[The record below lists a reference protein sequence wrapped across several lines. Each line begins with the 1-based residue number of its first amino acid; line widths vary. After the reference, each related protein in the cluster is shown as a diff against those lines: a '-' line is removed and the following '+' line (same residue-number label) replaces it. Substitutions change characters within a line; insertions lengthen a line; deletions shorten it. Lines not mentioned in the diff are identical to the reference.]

1 MKTCSCRQ
9 KRTRQLN
16 KTSFLCLVRSNEE
29 QPTCSPPSRA
39 GKCLSEETRCCLNH
53 LTGSLQ
59 AFHTILT
66 LGFEEISLGAGEERL
81 AVSLLQQPPG
91 FSAASRRF
99 IMGLWTK
106 RVAGIIAQVALLLC
120 SSYGTTGEEVCDS
133 ALVSNLP
140 PSSFRSSSQ
149 LSSSH
154 APGFAKLNRR
164 EGAGGWSPL
173 TSDRYQWLE
182 VDLGERTKITAVA
195 TQGRY
200 GSSDWLTSYL
210 LMFSDTGHNWKQ
222 YRQEDSIGS
231 FPGNSNADSVVQY
244 KLQQPAIHRF
254 LRLIPLDWNPSGR
267 IGLRLETYGCP
278 YTSDVVSLD
287 GSSSLVYRLS
297 PGLRRTSGDVVSL
310 KFKTLRNSGTLLH
323 AEGEGGLSLSLELER
338 GKLQL
343 LLRQDRTSSSEP
355 RRLASL
361 GSLLDDQHWHHL
373 AVERRSSH
381 LNLTVDKHTE
391 RVQIPAEFSRWD
403 IEQLSVGG
411 VQDLSSPDTKRG
423 FHGCLENLLYNGLN
437 LIELAKHNDHQV
449 TVVGNV
455 TFSCAEPV
463 SVAVTFPGPQS
474 FLQLPGATAS
484 SLGGTSVGFQFRTWN
499 KAGLL
504 LTFALPREGGVVWLY
519 LSEARLRL
527 QIHKAG
533 RALLE
538 LGAGSA
544 LNDGQWHSVEL
555 NSRWGR
561 LTVAVDEEEGGV
573 THASFSITA
582 GSQLFFGGCPAEE
595 DSQEC
600 KNPFNIFQGCMRL
613 LSLEN
618 QPVDLIKVQQRLL
631 GNYSHLQIDMCGIL
645 DRCSPSRCEHGGRC
659 SQSWT
664 VFHCNCSDSGYSG
677 ATCHSSVYEQSCEA
691 YKHNGNTSGHFYI
704 DVDGSGPI
712 KPQLVYCNMTEETTW
727 MVIQH
732 NNTEFTRLRASPGG
746 NQHSVHFDY
755 FTEEE
760 QLLAAISQSEHC
772 EQELSYHCRKSRLL
786 NTPEGS
792 PFSWWLGGP
801 GPGRVQA
808 YWGGAQPGS
817 QQCACGLQG
826 DCVDPQHYCN
836 CDADRMEWAEDSG
849 LLTHKESLP
858 IRSLVLGDLQ
868 RPESEAAYRVGPLRC
883 HGDKNFW
890 NAAFFDK
897 ETSYLH
903 FPTFHGELS
912 ADISFLFKT
921 TASSGVFLENL
932 GIKDFIRIE
941 LSSSTQVVF
950 SFDVGNGPLEV
961 RVESSVPL
969 NDNRWHRVRAERN
982 VKEASLRLDELPAA
996 TQEAPADGHFHLQ
1009 LNSQLFIGGT
1019 ASRQKGFQGCIR
1031 SLQLNGVTLDLEERA
1046 RITPGVRPGCPGHC
1060 SSYGSFCQNQ
1070 GRCVERASGF
1080 HCDCSLSAY
1089 TGVFCHTEVSAS
1101 FKSETSVSYTFKAPF
1116 QLRRNSSVL
1125 PSSTYS
1131 EVISLSFRTNQSPAV
1146 LFYVSSYD
1154 REYLA
1159 LLINKHDKLEVRYK
1173 LDSSRDA
1180 EVLRSRVRS
1189 LANGQLHTVTIRR
1202 LTDSVS
1208 VQIDQNAREEFN
1220 LTSEGEFSAVKSLVL
1235 GRLHE
1240 SDDLDPDLAR
1250 LASLGFTGCLSVVH
1264 FNSISPLKAA
1274 LLHPDTSPVV
1284 ITGPLL
1290 QSNCGSSA
1298 SANPYAAEN
1307 THHLSD
1313 QTGSVGS
1320 GQPLVNAIR
1329 TDSALIGGVIAVV
1342 IFVVVTGLA
1351 ITARFLY
1358 RRKETY
1364 RNQEV
1369 KGVKQEDSQDFPF
1382 NNQADSQNAS
1392 GENPKEYFI

>member
-1 MKTCSCRQ
+1 MD
-9 KRTRQLN
+9 
-16 KTSFLCLVRSNEE
+16 
-29 QPTCSPPSRA
+29 
-39 GKCLSEETRCCLNH
+39 
-53 LTGSLQ
+53 
-59 AFHTILT
+59 
-66 LGFEEISLGAGEERL
+66 LG
-81 AVSLLQQPPG
+81 
-91 FSAASRRF
+91 
-99 IMGLWTK
+99 TK
-106 RVAGIIAQVALLLC
+106 RLAGIIAQVALLLS

-164 EGAGGWSPL
+164 DGAGGWSPH

-182 VDLGERTKITAVA
+182 VDLGQRTTITAVA

-200 GSSDWLTSYL
+200 GSSDWLSSYL

-244 KLQQPAIHRF
+244 KLQQPAIARF
-254 LRLIPLDWNPSGR
+254 LRLIPLDWNLSGR

-287 GSSSLVYRLS
+287 GGSGLAYRLS
-297 PGLRRTSGDVVSL
+297 PGPRRASGEAVSL

-323 AEGEGGLSLSLELER
+323 AEGEGGLGLSLELER
-338 GKLQL
+338 GKLLL
-343 LLRQDRTSSSEP
+343 LLRQGRTSTSE
-355 RRLASL
+355 RRLLASL
-361 GSLLDDQHWHHL
+361 GSLLDDQHWHHV
-373 AVERRSSH
+373 AVERRSFH

-391 RVQIPAEFSRWD
+391 RVQMPAEFSHWD
-403 IEQLSVGG
+403 IQQLRVGA
-411 VQDLSSPDTKRG
+411 VQISQKPEVSKRN
-423 FHGCLENLLYNGLN
+423 FHGCLENLLYNELN
-437 LIELAKHNDHQV
+437 LMELAKHQDPHV

-455 TFSCAEPV
+455 TFSCAESL

-474 FLQLPGATAS
+474 FLQLPGPAAAAS
-484 SLGGTSVGFQFRTWN
+484 SSGGVSVGFQFRTWN

-504 LTFALPREGGVVWLY
+504 LTFELPQEGGVVWLY

-538 LGAGSA
+538 LTAGSA
-544 LNDGQWHSVEL
+544 LNDGQWHAVEL
-555 NSRWGR
+555 NCRRGR
-561 LTVAVDEEEGGV
+561 MSIAVDKEEGGNAQASPSFPV
-573 THASFSITA
+573 TIE
-582 GSQLFFGGCPAEE
+582 SQLFFGGCPNE
-595 DSQEC
+595 DDRQEC
-600 KNPFNIFQGCMRL
+600 RNPFNVFQGCMRL
-613 LSLEN
+613 LTLDN
-618 QPVDLIKVQQRLL
+618 QNVNLIMVQQKQL
-631 GNYSHLQIDMCGIL
+631 GVYSNLQIDMCGII

-664 VFHCNCSDSGYSG
+664 GFHCNCSESGYSG
-677 ATCHSSVYEQSCEA
+677 ATCHSSVYQQSCEA

-712 KPQLVYCNMTEETTW
+712 KPQLVYCNMTEENTW

-732 NNTEFTRLRASPGG
+732 NNTELTRVRPSPGV
-746 NQHSVHFDY
+746 NQHSVQFDY
-755 FTEEE
+755 STEEE

-801 GPGRVQA
+801 SPGRVQT
-808 YWGGAQPGS
+808 YWGGAHPGS
-817 QQCACGLQG
+817 QQCVCGLQG

-836 CDADRMEWAEDSG
+836 CDADRMDWAEDSG
-849 LLTHKESLP
+849 LLAHKESLP
-858 IRSLVLGDLQ
+858 VRSLVLGDVQ
-868 RPESEAAYRVGPLRC
+868 RPGSDAAYRVGPLRC

-897 ETSYLH
+897 GTSYLH

-941 LSSSTQVVF
+941 LSSSTRVLF

-961 RVESSVPL
+961 RMESKVPL

-982 VKEASLRLDELPAA
+982 VKEASLQLDELPVA
-996 TQEAPADGHFHLQ
+996 TQEAPADGHLHLQ

-1019 ASRQKGFQGCIR
+1019 ASRQKGFRGCIR

-1046 RITPGVRPGCPGHC
+1046 KITPGVRAGCPGHC
-1060 SSYGSFCQNQ
+1060 SSYGSLCQNQ
-1070 GRCVERASGF
+1070 GRCVERANGF
-1080 HCDCSLSAY
+1080 HCDCGLSAY
-1089 TGVFCHTEVSAS
+1089 SGVFCHTEVSAS
-1101 FKSETSVSYTFKAPF
+1101 FKSETSVSYTFKEPYE
-1116 QLRRNSSVL
+1116 LSRNSSAL
-1125 PSSTYS
+1125 PSSIYS
-1131 EVISLSFRTNQSPAV
+1131 DMMLRGENVSLSFRTNQSPA
-1146 LFYVSSYD
+1146 LLLYVSSYY

-1180 EVLRSRVRS
+1180 EVLRSRVKS

-1208 VQIDQNAREEFN
+1208 VQIDQNAREDFN
-1220 LTSEGEFSAVKSLVL
+1220 LTSDGEFNAIKSLVL
-1235 GRLHE
+1235 GRVHG
-1240 SDDLDPDLAR
+1240 SDDLEPDMAR

-1274 LLHPDTSPVV
+1274 LLHPDTSPVI
-1284 ITGPLL
+1284 ITGPLV

-1313 QTGSVGS
+1313 QSGSVGS

-1342 IFVVVTGLA
+1342 IFVIVTGLA

-1364 RNQEV
+1364 RNQEA
-1369 KGVKQEDSQDFPF
+1369 KEVKQEDSPDFPF
-1382 NNQADSQNAS
+1382 NNQTDSQNVS
-1392 GENPKEYFI
+1392 TENPKEYFI

>member
-1 MKTCSCRQ
+1 MD
-9 KRTRQLN
+9 
-16 KTSFLCLVRSNEE
+16 
-29 QPTCSPPSRA
+29 
-39 GKCLSEETRCCLNH
+39 
-53 LTGSLQ
+53 
-59 AFHTILT
+59 
-66 LGFEEISLGAGEERL
+66 
-81 AVSLLQQPPG
+81 
-91 FSAASRRF
+91 
-99 IMGLWTK
+99 LWTK

-120 SSYGTTGEEVCDS
+120 SSYGTTGEELCDNT
-133 ALVSNLP
+133 LVSNLP

-154 APGFAKLNRR
+154 APVFAKLNRR
-164 EGAGGWSPL
+164 DGAGGWSPL

-244 KLQQPAIHRF
+244 KLQQPAIARF

-343 LLRQDRTSSSEP
+343 LLRQGKTSSSEP

-391 RVQIPAEFSRWD
+391 RVQIPAEFSRWG
-403 IEQLSVGG
+403 IEQLTVGA
-411 VQDLSSPDTKRG
+411 VQSLRSQKPVVSNRN

-437 LIELAKHNDHQV
+437 LIQLVKHKDHQV
-449 TVVGNV
+449 TVMGNV

-484 SLGGTSVGFQFRTWN
+484 SLGGVSLGFQFRTWN

-504 LTFALPREGGVVWLY
+504 LTFDLPQEGGVVWLY

-555 NSRWGR
+555 NARRGR
-561 LTVAVDEEEGGV
+561 LSVTVDKEEGGSAQASPSFPV
-573 THASFSITA
+573 TIESH
-582 GSQLFFGGCPAEE
+582 LFFGGCPAE
-595 DSQEC
+595 DDKQEC
-600 KNPFNIFQGCMRL
+600 RNPFNVFQGCMRL
-613 LSLEN
+613 LTLDDQN
-618 QPVDLIKVQQRLL
+618 VDLILVQQQQL
-631 GNYSHLQIDMCGIL
+631 GVYSNLQIDMCGII
-645 DRCSPSRCEHGGRC
+645 DRCSPSRCEHGSLC

-664 VFHCNCSDSGYSG
+664 GFHCNCSDSGYSG

-732 NNTEFTRLRASPGG
+732 NNTELTRVRPSLGG

-755 FTEEE
+755 STDEE
-760 QLLAAISQSEHC
+760 QLLTAISQSEHC

-801 GPGRVQA
+801 GPGRVQT

-858 IRSLVLGDLQ
+858 VRSLVLGDVQ
-868 RPESEAAYRVGPLRC
+868 RPGSEAAYRVGPLRC
-883 HGDKNFW
+883 RGDKNFW

-961 RVESSVPL
+961 RVESNVPL

-996 TQEAPADGHFHLQ
+996 TQKAPADGHFHLQ

-1089 TGVFCHTEVSAS
+1089 TGVFCHTAVSAS
-1101 FKSETSVSYTFKAPF
+1101 FKSGTSVSYTFKEPYE
-1116 QLRRNSSVL
+1116 LSRNSSAL
-1125 PSSTYS
+1125 PSSIYS
-1131 EVISLSFRTNQSPAV
+1131 DMTLRGENVSLSFRTNQSPAV
-1146 LFYVSSYD
+1146 LFYVSSYY

-1208 VQIDQNAREEFN
+1208 VQVDQNAREDFN
-1220 LTSEGEFSAVKSLVL
+1220 LTSDGEFNAIKSLVL
-1235 GRLHE
+1235 GQMHG

-1274 LLHPDTSPVV
+1274 LLHPHTSPVV

-1313 QTGSVGS
+1313 QSGSVGS

>member
-1 MKTCSCRQ
+1 MD
-9 KRTRQLN
+9 
-16 KTSFLCLVRSNEE
+16 
-29 QPTCSPPSRA
+29 
-39 GKCLSEETRCCLNH
+39 
-53 LTGSLQ
+53 
-59 AFHTILT
+59 
-66 LGFEEISLGAGEERL
+66 LG
-81 AVSLLQQPPG
+81 
-91 FSAASRRF
+91 
-99 IMGLWTK
+99 TK
-106 RVAGIIAQVALLLC
+106 RVAGIIVQVALLL
-120 SSYGTTGEEVCDS
+120 SSSCGTAGEEVCDS

-244 KLQQPAIHRF
+244 KLQQPAVARF

-287 GSSSLVYRLS
+287 GGSSLVYRLS
-297 PGLRRTSGDVVSL
+297 PGLRRTYGDVFSL
-310 KFKTLRNSGTLLH
+310 KFKTLRNSGILLH
-323 AEGEGGLSLSLELER
+323 AEGEGGLGLSLELER

-343 LLRQDRTSSSEP
+343 LLRRERTSHEP

-391 RVQIPAEFSRWD
+391 RVQIPAEFSRWG
-403 IEQLSVGG
+403 IEKLSVGG
-411 VQDLSSPDTKRG
+411 VQDLGSPQTKRG

-437 LIELAKHNDHQV
+437 RMELAKHNDHQV

-474 FLQLPGATAS
+474 FLQLPGATAA
-484 SLGGTSVGFQFRTWN
+484 SLGGVSVGFQFRTWN

-504 LTFALPREGGVVWLY
+504 LTFALPQDGGVAWLY

-538 LGAGSA
+538 LSAGSA

-555 NSRWGR
+555 SSRRGC
-561 LTVAVDEEEGGV
+561 LTIAVDKQEGGV
-573 THASFSITA
+573 AHASFSVTA

-595 DSQEC
+595 DGQEC

-618 QPVDLIKVQQRLL
+618 QPVDLIMVQQRLL
-631 GNYSHLQIDMCGIL
+631 GNYSQLQIDMCGII

-659 SQSWT
+659 TQSWT
-664 VFHCNCSDSGYSG
+664 IFHCNCNSGYSG

-712 KPQLVYCNMTEETTW
+712 KPQLVYCNMTEDTTW
-727 MVIQH
+727 MEIQH
-732 NNTEFTRLRASPGG
+732 NNTEFTRLQPSAGG

-755 FTEEE
+755 FTEDE

-772 EQELSYHCRKSRLL
+772 EQELAYHCRKSRLL

-801 GPGRVQA
+801 GPGRVQT

-849 LLTHKESLP
+849 QLTHKQSLP
-858 IRSLVLGDLQ
+858 VRSLVLGDLQ

-969 NDNRWHRVRAERN
+969 NDSRWHRVRAERN
-982 VKEASLRLDELPAA
+982 VKEASLRLDQLPAA

-1046 RITPGVRPGCPGHC
+1046 RITPGVQPGCPGHC

-1070 GRCVERASGF
+1070 GRCVERTNGF

-1101 FKSETSVSYTFKAPF
+1101 FTSETSVSYTFEEPYE
-1116 QLRRNSSVL
+1116 LSRHSSVL
-1125 PSSTYS
+1125 PSSIYS
-1131 EVISLSFRTNQSPAV
+1131 DVASLSFRTNQSPAV
-1146 LFYVSSYD
+1146 LFYVGSHD
-1154 REYLA
+1154 GAYLA
-1159 LLINKHDKLEVRYK
+1159 LLINKHEMLEVRYK
-1173 LDSSRDA
+1173 LDSSREA

-1189 LANGQLHTVTIRR
+1189 LADGQLHTVTIRR

-1220 LTSEGEFSAVKSLVL
+1220 LTSDGEFSAVKLLVL
-1235 GRLHE
+1235 GRVHE
-1240 SDDLDPDLAR
+1240 SDELDPDLAR

-1298 SANPYAAEN
+1298 SADPYAAEN

-1313 QTGSVGS
+1313 QPGSVGS

-1342 IFVVVTGLA
+1342 IFVIVTGLA

-1382 NNQADSQNAS
+1382 TNQADSQNVS

>member
-1 MKTCSCRQ
+1 MTSVLNSKSSRVAAKANSVRQ
-9 KRTRQLN
+9 Q
-16 KTSFLCLVRSNEE
+16 
-29 QPTCSPPSRA
+29 
-39 GKCLSEETRCCLNH
+39 
-53 LTGSLQ
+53 
-59 AFHTILT
+59 
-66 LGFEEISLGAGEERL
+66 
-81 AVSLLQQPPG
+81 QQPSL
-91 FSAASRRF
+91 F
-99 IMGLWTK
+99 
-106 RVAGIIAQVALLLC
+106 
-120 SSYGTTGEEVCDS
+120 
-133 ALVSNLP
+133 
-140 PSSFRSSSQ
+140 SSS
-149 LSSSH
+149 
-154 APGFAKLNRR
+154 R
-164 EGAGGWSPL
+164 EFTRNLRAGGWSPH

-182 VDLGERTKITAVA
+182 VDLGQQTTITAVA

-200 GSSDWLTSYL
+200 GSSDWLSLYL

-244 KLQQPAIHRF
+244 KLQQPAIARF

-287 GSSSLVYRLS
+287 GSSGLVYRLS
-297 PGLRRTSGDVVSL
+297 PGPRRASREAVSL
-310 KFKTLRNSGTLLH
+310 KFKTLRNYGTLLQ
-323 AEGEGGLSLSLELER
+323 AEGEGGLGLSLELER
-338 GKLQL
+338 GKLL
-343 LLRQDRTSSSEP
+343 LLTSSSEP
-355 RRLASL
+355 RLLASL
-361 GSLLDDQHWHHL
+361 GSLLDDQHWHHV
-373 AVERRSSH
+373 AVEWRSSH

-391 RVQIPAEFSRWD
+391 RVQMPAEFSHWD
-403 IEQLSVGG
+403 IHVGA
-411 VQDLSSPDTKRG
+411 VQVSQKPEVSKRN
-423 FHGCLENLLYNGLN
+423 FHGCLENLLYNELN
-437 LIELAKHNDHQV
+437 LMELAKHKEPHV

-455 TFSCAEPV
+455 TFSCAESL

-474 FLQLPGATAS
+474 FLQLPRKAGAS
-484 SLGGTSVGFQFRTWN
+484 SSGGVSVGFQFRTWN

-504 LTFALPREGGVVWLY
+504 LTFELPQEGGVVWLY

-533 RALLE
+533 
-538 LGAGSA
+538 SA
-544 LNDGQWHSVEL
+544 LNDGQWHAVEL
-555 NSRWGR
+555 NSRRGR
-561 LTVAVDEEEGGV
+561 LSIAVDKEEGGSAQPSPSFPV
-573 THASFSITA
+573 TIE
-582 GSQLFFGGCPAEE
+582 SQLFFGGKSRAGCPTE
-595 DSQEC
+595 DDRQEC
-600 KNPFNIFQGCMRL
+600 RNPFNVFQGCMRL
-613 LSLEN
+613 LTLDN
-618 QPVDLIKVQQRLL
+618 QNVNLIMVQQKQL
-631 GNYSHLQIDMCGIL
+631 GVYSNLQIDMCGII
-645 DRCSPSRCEHGGRC
+645 DRCSPSRCEHGGLC

-664 VFHCNCSDSGYSG
+664 GFHCNCSESGYSG
-677 ATCHSSVYEQSCEA
+677 ATCHSVQA
-691 YKHNGNTSGHFYI
+691 QRQHIRTFYI

-712 KPQLVYCNMTEETTW
+712 KPQLVYCNMTEENTW

-732 NNTEFTRLRASPGG
+732 NNTELTRVRPSPGV
-746 NQHSVHFDY
+746 NQHSVQFDY
-755 FTEEE
+755 STEEE

-801 GPGRVQA
+801 GPGRVQT
-808 YWGGAQPGS
+808 YWGGAHPGS
-817 QQCACGLQG
+817 QQCVCGLQG

-836 CDADRMEWAEDSG
+836 CDADRMDWAEDSG
-849 LLTHKESLP
+849 LLAHKESLP
-858 IRSLVLGDLQ
+858 VRSLVLGDIQ
-868 RPESEAAYRVGPLRC
+868 RPGSDASYRVGPLRC

-941 LSSSTQVVF
+941 LSSSTQVLF

-961 RVESSVPL
+961 RMESKVPL

-982 VKEASLRLDELPAA
+982 VKEASLRLDELPVA
-996 TQEAPADGHFHLQ
+996 TQEAPADGHLHLQ

-1019 ASRQKGFQGCIR
+1019 ASRQKGFRGCIR

-1046 RITPGVRPGCPGHC
+1046 KITPGVRAGCPGHC
-1060 SSYGSFCQNQ
+1060 SSYGSLCQNQ
-1070 GRCVERASGF
+1070 GRCVERANGF
-1080 HCDCSLSAY
+1080 HCDCGLSAY

-1101 FKSETSVSYTFKAPF
+1101 FKSDTSVSYTFKEPYE
-1116 QLRRNSSVL
+1116 LSRNSSAL
-1125 PSSTYS
+1125 PSSIYS
-1131 EVISLSFRTNQSPAV
+1131 DMTLRGENVTLSFRTNQSPA
-1146 LFYVSSYD
+1146 LLLYVSSYY

-1180 EVLRSRVRS
+1180 EVLRSRVKS

-1208 VQIDQNAREEFN
+1208 VQVPHTHAC
-1220 LTSEGEFSAVKSLVL
+1220 TSLV
-1235 GRLHE
+1235 RLFL
-1240 SDDLDPDLAR
+1240 STGADDLEPDMAR

-1274 LLHPDTSPVV
+1274 LLHPDTSPVI
-1284 ITGPLL
+1284 ITGPLV

-1307 THHLSD
+1307 THNLSAR
-1313 QTGSVGS
+1313 
-1320 GQPLVNAIR
+1320 NNCIII
-1329 TDSALIGGVIAVV
+1329 LIKIAVFKDLCTRV
-1342 IFVVVTGLA
+1342 GLKKLSNFGLFMGFVD
-1351 ITARFLY
+1351 
-1358 RRKETY
+1358 
-1364 RNQEV
+1364 NQKCRILSAV
-1369 KGVKQEDSQDFPF
+1369 SFK
-1382 NNQADSQNAS
+1382 
-1392 GENPKEYFI
+1392 Y

>member
-1 MKTCSCRQ
+1 MD
-9 KRTRQLN
+9 
-16 KTSFLCLVRSNEE
+16 
-29 QPTCSPPSRA
+29 
-39 GKCLSEETRCCLNH
+39 
-53 LTGSLQ
+53 
-59 AFHTILT
+59 
-66 LGFEEISLGAGEERL
+66 LG
-81 AVSLLQQPPG
+81 
-91 FSAASRRF
+91 
-99 IMGLWTK
+99 TK
-106 RVAGIIAQVALLLC
+106 RVAGIIARVALLLSC
-120 SSYGTTGEEVCDS
+120 SYGTTGEEVCDS
-133 ALVSNLP
+133 PLVTNLL

-164 EGAGGWSPL
+164 DGAGGWSPL
-173 TSDRYQWLE
+173 VSDRYQWLE

-231 FPGNSNADSVVQY
+231 FPGNSNADSVVQH
-244 KLQQPAIHRF
+244 KLQQPAIARF
-254 LRLIPLDWNPSGR
+254 LRLIPLDWNPNGR

-287 GSSSLVYRLS
+287 GSSGSSGLVFRI
-297 PGLRRTSGDVVSL
+297 PGPRRTSRDVVTL
-310 KFKTLRNSGTLLH
+310 KFKTLRNSGTLLQ
-323 AEGEGGLSLSLELER
+323 AEGRDGLGLSLELER
-338 GKLQL
+338 GKLLL
-343 LLRQDRTSSSEP
+343 LLRQGRTSSSEP

-361 GSLLDDQHWHHL
+361 GSLLDDQHWHHI
-373 AVERRSSH
+373 AVERRSFH

-391 RVQIPAEFSRWD
+391 RVQIPAEFSHWD
-403 IEQLSVGG
+403 VEQLSVGA
-411 VQDLSSPDTKRG
+411 VQGFSSQKSLVSKRN
-423 FHGCLENLLYNGLN
+423 FHGCMENLLYNGHN
-437 LIELAKHNDHQV
+437 MIELAKNGDHQV
-449 TVVGNV
+449 TVLNNKGV
-455 TFSCAEPV
+455 TRLCCRREHDQII
-463 SVAVTFPGPQS
+463 VTNCEITR
-474 FLQLPGATAS
+474 GA
-484 SLGGTSVGFQFRTWN
+484 
-499 KAGLL
+499 
-504 LTFALPREGGVVWLY
+504 
-519 LSEARLRL
+519 
-527 QIHKAG
+527 
-533 RALLE
+533 
-538 LGAGSA
+538 A

-555 NSRWGR
+555 NSRRGR
-561 LTVAVDEEEGGV
+561 LTVAVDKEEGGSAQASPSFPV
-573 THASFSITA
+573 TIE
-582 GSQLFFGGCPAEE
+582 SQLFFGGCPAE
-595 DSQEC
+595 DTSQEC
-600 KNPFNIFQGCMRL
+600 RNPFNVFQGCMRL
-613 LSLEN
+613 LTLDN
-618 QPVDLIKVQQRLL
+618 QNMDLIMVQQKQL
-631 GNYSHLQIDMCGIL
+631 GSYSNLQIDMCGII

-664 VFHCNCSDSGYSG
+664 IFHCNCSDSGYSG

-712 KPQLVYCNMTEETTW
+712 RPQLVYCNMTEDNTW
-727 MVIQH
+727 MMMQH
-732 NNTEFTRLRASPGG
+732 NNTELTRLRPSAGVK
-746 NQHSVHFDY
+746 QHLVHFDY
-755 FTEEE
+755 SSQDE

-772 EQELSYHCRKSRLL
+772 EQEMSYHCRKSRLL

-792 PFSWWLGGP
+792 PFSWWRGGSGLG
-801 GPGRVQA
+801 RIQT
-808 YWGGAQPGS
+808 YWGGAHPGS

-826 DCVDPQHYCN
+826 DCVDLQHYCN
-836 CDADRMEWAEDSG
+836 CDADRMEWTEDSG

-858 IRSLVLGDLQ
+858 VRSLVLGDVQ
-868 RPESEAAYRVGPLRC
+868 RPGSEAAYRVGPLRC
-883 HGDKNFW
+883 RGDKNFW

-941 LSSSTQVVF
+941 LSSSTQVLF

-961 RVESSVPL
+961 LVESSDPL

-982 VKEASLRLDELPAA
+982 VKEASLRLDDLPVA

-1019 ASRQKGFQGCIR
+1019 ASRQKGFRGCIR

-1046 RITPGVRPGCPGHC
+1046 KITPGVQPGCPGHC
-1060 SSYGSFCQNQ
+1060 SSYGSLCQNQ
-1070 GRCVERASGF
+1070 GRCVERTNGF
-1080 HCDCSLSAY
+1080 HCDCGLSAY
-1089 TGVFCHTEVSAS
+1089 TGVFCQTEVSAS
-1101 FKSETSVSYTFKAPF
+1101 FKSGTSVSYTFKEPYE
-1116 QLRRNSSVL
+1116 LSRNSSAL
-1125 PSSTYS
+1125 PSSIYS
-1131 EVISLSFRTNQSPAV
+1131 DMTLRGENVSLSFRTNQSPA
-1146 LFYVSSYD
+1146 LLLYVSSYY

-1173 LDSSRDA
+1173 LDSSREA
-1180 EVLRSRVRS
+1180 EVLRSKVRI

-1208 VQIDQNAREEFN
+1208 VQIDQNAREDFN
-1220 LTSEGEFSAVKSLVL
+1220 LTSDGEFNAIKSLVL
-1235 GRLHE
+1235 GRVQE

-1250 LASLGFTGCLSVVH
+1250 LASLGFAGCLSVVQ
-1264 FNSISPLKAA
+1264 FNTISPLKAA
-1274 LLHPDTSPVV
+1274 LLHPDTSPV
-1284 ITGPLL
+1284 IISGPLV
-1290 QSNCGSSA
+1290 QSNCGSAA
-1298 SANPYAAEN
+1298 SANPYAEEN

-1313 QTGSVGS
+1313 QSGSVGS

-1342 IFVVVTGLA
+1342 IFVIVTGLA

-1358 RRKETY
+1358 RRKDTY

-1369 KGVKQEDSQDFPF
+1369 KGVKQDDSPDFPF
-1382 NNQADSQNAS
+1382 NNQTDSQNLS
-1392 GENPKEYFI
+1392 TENPKEYFI

>member
-1 MKTCSCRQ
+1 MDD
-9 KRTRQLN
+9 
-16 KTSFLCLVRSNEE
+16 
-29 QPTCSPPSRA
+29 
-39 GKCLSEETRCCLNH
+39 
-53 LTGSLQ
+53 
-59 AFHTILT
+59 
-66 LGFEEISLGAGEERL
+66 
-81 AVSLLQQPPG
+81 
-91 FSAASRRF
+91 
-99 IMGLWTK
+99 LWTN
-106 RVAGIIAQVALLLC
+106 RLSWIIAHVTLFLC
-120 SSYGTTGEEVCDS
+120 SSSRTTGEEVCDS

-140 PSSFRSSSQ
+140 PSSFRSSSH

-164 EGAGGWSPL
+164 DGAGGWSPL

-244 KLQQPAIHRF
+244 KLQRPVIARF
-254 LRLIPLDWNPSGR
+254 LRLTPLDWNPSGR
-267 IGLRLETYGCP
+267 IGLRLEAYGCP
-278 YTSDVVSLD
+278 HTSDVVGLD
-287 GSSSLVYRLS
+287 GFSSSLVFRFG
-297 PGLRRTSGDVVSL
+297 PGLRQTSRDVVSL
-310 KFKTLRNSGTLLH
+310 QFKTLRNSGTLLH
-323 AEGEGGLSLSLELER
+323 AEGERGLGLSLELER
-338 GKLQL
+338 GQL
-343 LLRQDRTSSSEP
+343 LLMLRRGRTSSSEP
-355 RRLASL
+355 RRLSSL
-361 GSLLDDQHWHHL
+361 GSLLDDQHWHHVAL
-373 AVERRSSH
+373 ERRSSH
-381 LNLTVDKHTE
+381 LNLTVDRHTE

-403 IEQLSVGG
+403 ATQLSVGAIQDQGSQKPG
-411 VQDLSSPDTKRG
+411 VSKKN
-423 FHGCLENLLYNGLN
+423 FHGCLENLQYNGEN
-437 LIELAKHNDHQV
+437 LIELVKLRDPQV
-449 TVVGNV
+449 TVMGNV

-474 FLQLPGATAS
+474 FLQLTAAMAS
-484 SLGGTSVGFQFRTWN
+484 SSVGFQFRTWN

-504 LTFALPREGGVVWLY
+504 LTFDLAQEGGVVWLY

-538 LGAGSA
+538 LTAGSA

-555 NSRWGR
+555 NSRRGR
-561 LTVAVDEEEGGV
+561 LSIAVDKEEGGGAQ
-573 THASFSITA
+573 ASPSFPVSVE
-582 GSQLFFGGCPAEE
+582 GHVFFGGCPA
-595 DSQEC
+595 DDDTQPC
-600 KNPFNIFQGCMRL
+600 RNPFNVFQGCMRL
-613 LSLEN
+613 LTLDN
-618 QPVDLIKVQQRLL
+618 QKVDLILVQQKQL
-631 GNYSHLQIDMCGIL
+631 GVFRDLQIDMCGIM
-645 DRCSPSRCEHGGRC
+645 DRCSPSPCEHAGLC

-664 VFHCNCSDSGYSG
+664 GFHCNCSGSGYSG

-712 KPQLVYCNMTEETTW
+712 RPQLVYCNMTEEKTW
-727 MVIQH
+727 MVIQ
-732 NNTEFTRLRASPGG
+732 NNNSDLTRLRPSSGV

-755 FTEEE
+755 STEEE

-792 PFSWWLGGP
+792 PFSWWFGGP
-801 GPGRVQA
+801 GPGSPQT

-836 CDADRMEWAEDSG
+836 CDADRLEWTEDSG
-849 LLTHKESLP
+849 LITHKESLP
-858 IRSLVLGDLQ
+858 VRSLVLGDVQ
-868 RPESEAAYRVGPLRC
+868 RPGSEAAFRVGPLKC

-921 TASSGVFLENL
+921 TAASGVFLENL

-961 RVESSVPL
+961 QVESDAPL
-969 NDNRWHRVRAERN
+969 NDNRWHRVQAERN
-982 VKEASLRLDELPAA
+982 VKEASLRLDGLPVA

-1019 ASRQKGFQGCIR
+1019 ASRQKGFRGCIR

-1046 RITPGVRPGCPGHC
+1046 KITPGVRPGCPGHC
-1060 SSYGSFCQNQ
+1060 SSYGSLCQNQ
-1070 GRCVERASGF
+1070 GRCVERDTGF
-1080 HCDCSLSAY
+1080 QCDCSLSAY
-1089 TGVFCHTEVSAS
+1089 TGVFCNTEVSAS
-1101 FKSETSVSYTFKAPF
+1101 FKPETSVSYTFKEPYE
-1116 QLRRNSSVL
+1116 LRGNSSAL
-1125 PSSTYS
+1125 PSSIYS
-1131 EVISLSFRTNQSPAV
+1131 DMTLRGENVSLSFRTHQSPA
-1146 LFYVSSYD
+1146 LLLYVSSYY

-1180 EVLRSRVRS
+1180 EVLRSRARS

-1202 LTDSVS
+1202 RSEAVT
-1208 VQIDQNAREEFN
+1208 VQIDQNPRDDFN
-1220 LTSEGEFSAVKSLVL
+1220 LTSDGEFNAIKSVVL
-1235 GRLHE
+1235 GRVRG
-1240 SDDLDPDLAR
+1240 SDDLDPDLVR
-1250 LASLGFTGCLSVVH
+1250 VASLGFSGCLSVVH

-1274 LLHPDTSPVV
+1274 LLHPNTSPVT
-1284 ITGPLL
+1284 ISGPLV
-1290 QSNCGSSA
+1290 QSKCGSSA

-1313 QTGSVGS
+1313 RSGSVGS
-1320 GQPLVNAIR
+1320 GEPLVNAIR

-1342 IFVVVTGLA
+1342 IFVVVAGLA
-1351 ITARFLY
+1351 VTARFLY

-1382 NNQADSQNAS
+1382 NNQTDSQNPS
-1392 GENPKEYFI
+1392 NENPKEYFI